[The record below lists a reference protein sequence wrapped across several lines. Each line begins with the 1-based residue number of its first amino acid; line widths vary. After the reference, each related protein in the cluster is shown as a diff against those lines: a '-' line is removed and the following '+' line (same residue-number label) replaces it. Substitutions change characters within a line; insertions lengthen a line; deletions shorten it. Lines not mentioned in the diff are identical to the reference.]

1 MEENYVWYT
10 IEEDTTYTFQLQRG
24 VLASSPIVEN
34 TVGRFLL
41 SGLSNVEHLKGILQR
56 FGLTAAADYFAA
68 HVATGDNVRIGDFG
82 EVVAGHLLEEAE
94 GVVRPIDKLRYR
106 ESPDWPMKLT
116 DVFCVRVDGGHIVSF
131 IFGEAKAGTTRPNSV
146 LGQKAYQQLYREI
159 EDEEPQILFFALD
172 KLLDAKDHPAY
183 FQLEEAMHR
192 TTPVP
197 RALRMVFIFD
207 EASWRENVLSTL
219 DDAFKSDELV
229 LADDFKCYVLTRDGL
244 RGVITD
250 AYGEAERIVANG

>member
-146 LGQKAYQQLYREI
+146 LGQKRTSTSTGRSKTRSPRYYSSHWI
-159 EDEEPQILFFALD
+159 NCSMP
-172 KLLDAKDHPAY
+172 
-183 FQLEEAMHR
+183 R
-192 TTPVP
+192 TTRHTSNSKKRCIEQRQYHAPCGWSSSSMRRVGE
-197 RALRMVFIFD
+197 RMFSVRLMMPSSPTNWYWQMTSNAMF
-207 EASWRENVLSTL
+207 
-219 DDAFKSDELV
+219 
-229 LADDFKCYVLTRDGL
+229 
-244 RGVITD
+244 
-250 AYGEAERIVANG
+250 